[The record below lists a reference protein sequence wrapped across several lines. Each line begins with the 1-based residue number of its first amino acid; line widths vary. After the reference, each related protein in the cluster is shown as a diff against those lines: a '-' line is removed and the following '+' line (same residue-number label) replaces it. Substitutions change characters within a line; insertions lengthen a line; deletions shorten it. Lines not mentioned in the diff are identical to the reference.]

1 MRIEEITENDV
12 HQVIITVSAAKDE
25 ATESNALNWHQK
37 CQIVKGV
44 TVADLLDEAAERLDN
59 SDCGVDWSRASMLKD
74 LAASIRGEEAVAAQ
88 ARKGGAYEA

>member
-25 ATESNALNWHQK
+25 ATESNALNWHQT

-44 TVADLLDEAAERLDN
+44 TVAD
-59 SDCGVDWSRASMLKD
+59 
-74 LAASIRGEEAVAAQ
+74 
-88 ARKGGAYEA
+88 